1 LICQTLREEL
11 RKVQSSITLLERQR
25 SPGIG
30 YWSPRP
36 DESAPGEPRTSI
48 QSDSTS
54 RAGSPAPAQGA
65 VSAKKE
71 EEEIN
76 IEYLRNVILQ
86 FLEHKE
92 MRVSFFATTVLRKT
106 PLIDIATSAKSRSSH
121 VHFIAIDASGD

>member
-1 LICQTLREEL
+1 MPVKLKFASATRYAILWRTTRELIGHQTLREEL

-36 DESAPGEPRTSI
+36 DESAPAEPRTSI

-54 RAGSPAPAQGA
+54 RAGSPAPAQDGTP
-65 VSAKKE
+65 AKKE
-71 EEEIN
+71 EEIN
-76 IEYLRNVILQ
+76 LEYLRNVILQ

-92 MRVSFFATTVLRKT
+92 MRVSSLQ
-106 PLIDIATSAKSRSSH
+106 
-121 VHFIAIDASGD
+121 